1 MEKCGAKC
9 AGVVKVRGANPC
21 SDVAVLVT
29 DAVHASHAVADL
41 LRELLPLGS
50 VILKSTT
57 LYSRVFS
64 CQKKRIFFCNNH
76 AIRPVFIAWIV
87 AAAAF
92 VVNFAN
98 LKHKTDLKNFFFFP
112 SYF

>member
-1 MEKCGAKC
+1 MLNVPLMLADLSSINSLRGSWEKCGAKC

-64 CQKKRIFFCNNH
+64 CQKIKYIFLQQS
-76 AIRPVFIAWIV
+76 R
-87 AAAAF
+87 
-92 VVNFAN
+92 
-98 LKHKTDLKNFFFFP
+98 
-112 SYF
+112 Y